1 MAKSI
6 DPHSL
11 DHLLAQVGRLHH
23 ARVHELLSGTGVFR
37 GQPPVLDALAEQ
49 DGKTHNELAAQLH
62 VTPATMSRM
71 VKRMVNA
78 RLLVT
83 RRDPADKR
91 VSRVYLTDAAR
102 VMRTTLQQAFKT
114 SEADT
119 FADFTLEERV
129 LLRRFLM
136 QIRSNLI
143 RVVGEEVLH

>member
-102 VMRTTLQQAFKT
+102 VMRATLQQAFKT